1 MSDVFSLVYTIAQR
15 LISAA
20 FFGILLLIIFAVTSA
35 MGDHAYLG
43 FYRYDYLFFCA
54 VFIQILMLYLKLE
67 SLNEVK
73 VIALFH
79 VMAMCMELVLT
90 APHIG
95 SWQYPEP
102 AVLKLQTVPLFA
114 GFMYSAVGSFF
125 VRVIRLF
132 EVSFIQL
139 PYLFYMSAVAI
150 LAFINFMSKFF
161 IVDIRSILFMW
172 SAFIF
177 LRTKVLFCVQQK
189 NMQLPILPI
198 FVFFAFLIWIAEN
211 ISTFYDIWVYPNQA
225 DGWRLVWL
233 GKIGSWYLLL
243 LLSFV
248 SVLVLL
254 GKRQYNGTWRMRE
267 HFIGYKNKKR

>member
-1 MSDVFSLVYTIAQR
+1 MNHVFSLIYTIAQR

-20 FFGILLLIIFAVTSA
+20 LFGILLLLSFAVTSG
-35 MGDHAYLG
+35 MGDQAYFG

-54 VFIQILMLYLKLE
+54 VLIQVLMLYLKLE
-67 SLNEVK
+67 SLNEAK

-102 AVLKLQTVPLFA
+102 AVLKLLTVPLFA

-125 VRVIRLF
+125 VRAIRLF
-132 EVSFIQL
+132 EVSFICL
-139 PYLFYMSAVAI
+139 PRLYHMSALAI

-161 IVDIRSILFMW
+161 IIDIRSVLFIW
-172 SAFIF
+172 SIFIF
-177 LRTKVLFCVQQK
+177 WRTKVLFKVNQ
-189 NMQLPILPI
+189 NNIRLPILPI
-198 FVFFAFLIWIAEN
+198 LVFFAFLIWIAEN

-225 DGWRLVWL
+225 YGWRLVWL

-254 GKRQYNGTWRMRE
+254 GKRQSNGSWRMRE
-267 HFIGYKNKKR
+267 HFIGHKKR

>member
-1 MSDVFSLVYTIAQR
+1 MKQAFFLFYSITQR
-15 LISAA
+15 LMSAA
-20 FFGILLLIIFAVTSA
+20 FFGILLLLIFAVTSN
-35 MGDHAYLG
+35 MGDRAYLG

-54 VFIQILMLYLKLE
+54 VIIQICMLYLKLE
-67 SLNEVK
+67 SLNEAK

-102 AVLKLQTVPLFA
+102 AILKLQTVPLFA

-125 VRVIRLF
+125 VRVIRVF
-132 EVSFIQL
+132 EVNFIRL
-139 PYLFYMSAVAI
+139 PHLYHMSALAI
-150 LAFINFMSKFF
+150 LAFVNFMSKFF
-161 IVDIRSILFMW
+161 IIDIRSVLFVWSILVFW
-172 SAFIF
+172 
-177 LRTKVLFCVQQK
+177 RTKAVFKVQQK
-189 NMQLPILPI
+189 TMQLPMLVIL
-198 FVFFAFLIWIAEN
+198 VFFAFLIWIAEN

-254 GKRQYNGTWRMRE
+254 GHRQKNGSWRMRE
-267 HFIGYKNKKR
+267 HFIGHKKR